1 MTSIGALLIPILVSA
16 VLVFLASSVI
26 HMASPWHKGDYP
38 RSPKEGAILDAL
50 RPLDIPPGD
59 YFMPRPAS
67 TAEMKSPEFNER
79 LKRGPVVLMTVMPNG
94 PMQMGGTFVQWFIY
108 LLVVGFL
115 AAGVAHTTLHRGDEP
130 GLIFHT
136 VALTAFAGYAL
147 ALWQLS
153 IWYRRSWMITI
164 KSTVDGVIYAAI
176 TGAVFVWLW
185 PK

>member
-26 HMASPWHKGDYP
+26 HMAMPWHKSDYP
-38 RSPKEGAILDAL
+38 RSPKEAAILDAL

-59 YFMPRPAS
+59 YFMPRPTS

-94 PMQMGGTFVQWFIY
+94 PMQMGATFVQWFVY
-108 LLVVGFL
+108 LLVVSTL

-130 GLIFHT
+130 ALIFHT
-136 VALTAFAGYAL
+136 VALTAFAAYAL

-153 IWYRRSWMITI
+153 IWYRRSWAITI
-164 KSTVDGVIYAAI
+164 KSTFDGLIYAAI